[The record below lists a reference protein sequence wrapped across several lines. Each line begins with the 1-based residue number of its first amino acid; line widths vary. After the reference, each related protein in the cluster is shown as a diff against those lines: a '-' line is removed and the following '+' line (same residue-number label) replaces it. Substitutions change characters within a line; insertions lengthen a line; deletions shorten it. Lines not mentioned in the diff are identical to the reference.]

1 MPKIVTLDLE
11 CFYSTEYS
19 LTKIPTEEYVRS
31 PQFEMI
37 GIAIKVDD
45 GETVWYPKP
54 QVERILKEFD
64 WSDAMVVAQNTAFD
78 GAVLD
83 WLYGVKPLAW
93 LDTLGMSR
101 ALYPHERAHGLAKQ
115 AERMGIGA
123 KGDEVLHAK
132 GKHYADFSPE
142 ELARYAEYC
151 INDTELT
158 YKLFNAYMA
167 MGFPKQELK
176 LIDMTL
182 RMFIE
187 PVLELDKKLLVDHFH
202 LNYLYLIDFQVLLYN

>member
-1 MPKIVTLDLE
+1 MNSTNNMPKIVTLDLE

-45 GETVWYPKP
+45 GPTTWYPKP

-83 WLYGVKPLAW
+83 WLLLRKWHV
-93 LDTLGMSR
+93 TLST
-101 ALYPHERAHGLAKQ
+101 A
-115 AERMGIGA
+115 
-123 KGDEVLHAK
+123 
-132 GKHYADFSPE
+132 S
-142 ELARYAEYC
+142 
-151 INDTELT
+151 T
-158 YKLFNAYMA
+158 
-167 MGFPKQELK
+167 
-176 LIDMTL
+176 TL
-182 RMFIE
+182 S
-187 PVLELDKKLLVDHFH
+187 
-202 LNYLYLIDFQVLLYN
+202 